1 MEIVYK
7 SNFKRQF
14 LNIVDYIKQDK
25 SSASKKFSNELEKR
39 IYSLIDNPFSCRKSI
54 YFDDENIRD
63 LIYKGYTINYRVNL
77 DKQIIEILSIF
88 NKNRPNLQD

>member
-1 MEIVYK
+1 MQIKRSKKYEIQL
-7 SNFKRQF
+7 FQI
-14 LNIVDYIKQDK
+14 LDYIAKDK
-25 SSASKKFSNELEKR
+25 LSASKKFSNELEKR

-77 DKQIIEILSIF
+77 DKQTIEILSIF
-88 NKNRPNLQD
+88 NKNQPNL